1 MNIVIRPPLP
11 EILDPP
17 LIKGHV
23 YYTSRLRV
31 TEMLGGM
38 SCKAFFI
45 QQCCQ
50 SFNSL
55 NAQVHIYMHSHVII
69 TICVLCFVL
78 IIKMTLDTIV
88 HVHTCTSV
96 QYTDMH
102 VTM

>member
-55 NAQVHIYMHSHVII
+55 NAQVHIYEFSRDHNYLCAVFCVDYKNDFGYHS
-69 TICVLCFVL
+69 
-78 IIKMTLDTIV
+78 
-88 HVHTCTSV
+88 TCT
-96 QYTDMH
+96 YMH
-102 VTM
+102 VSAIY